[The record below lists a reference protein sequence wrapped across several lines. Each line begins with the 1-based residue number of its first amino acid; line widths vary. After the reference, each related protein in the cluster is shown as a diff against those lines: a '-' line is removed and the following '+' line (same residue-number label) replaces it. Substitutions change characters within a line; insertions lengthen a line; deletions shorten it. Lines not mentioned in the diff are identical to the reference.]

1 MNIFIWKIWNNLLI
15 HLKIIC
21 LHWNNEISIEVFEE
35 TTRLERN
42 LFEQILL
49 EKCSKLPRI
58 NKISITKNI
67 NLRMRIFSRRD
78 PSRALLPFILEN
90 KRQHFPSLRAIKTT
104 PAKSYAP
111 KSPAATLDIWQ
122 SGVFVLERGKSAG
135 KTKNGKKKKEKKKR
149 GHEYVACRGDVKDL
163 RGITYSKC
171 RADFWSGADRGMVF
185 QRSPRYANRG
195 RARGYICIRWKV
207 WPGLNPRAGILPF
220 RNRYTY
226 VRVSSSDF
234 PIENVHRFARKNS
247 TMFQNISQR
256 IDFWPQLISIHDS
269 ENRVFIL
276 RNVHKLCTLFFEDYV
291 YVYIYVNYFITK
303 YSKIFQLLS
312 STWINLW

>member
-135 KTKNGKKKKEKKKR
+135 KTKNGKKKKRKKKTGTR
-149 GHEYVACRGDVKDL
+149 
-163 RGITYSKC
+163 
-171 RADFWSGADRGMVF
+171 
-185 QRSPRYANRG
+185 
-195 RARGYICIRWKV
+195 IC
-207 WPGLNPRAGILPF
+207 
-220 RNRYTY
+220 
-226 VRVSSSDF
+226 RVSRGCKRFTRNYIFKMPGRFLIGRRSRNGF
-234 PIENVHRFARKNS
+234 PAESAVCK
-247 TMFQNISQR
+247 
-256 IDFWPQLISIHDS
+256 
-269 ENRVFIL
+269 
-276 RNVHKLCTLFFEDYV
+276 
-291 YVYIYVNYFITK
+291 
-303 YSKIFQLLS
+303 
-312 STWINLW
+312 

>member
-21 LHWNNEISIEVFEE
+21 LHQNNEISIEFFEE
-35 TTRLERN
+35 TIATRLERN

-135 KTKNGKKKKEKKKR
+135 KTKNGKKKKRKKKTGTR
-149 GHEYVACRGDVKDL
+149 
-163 RGITYSKC
+163 
-171 RADFWSGADRGMVF
+171 
-185 QRSPRYANRG
+185 
-195 RARGYICIRWKV
+195 IC
-207 WPGLNPRAGILPF
+207 
-220 RNRYTY
+220 
-226 VRVSSSDF
+226 RVSRGCKRFTRNYIFKMPGRFLIGRRSRNGF
-234 PIENVHRFARKNS
+234 PAESAVCK
-247 TMFQNISQR
+247 
-256 IDFWPQLISIHDS
+256 
-269 ENRVFIL
+269 
-276 RNVHKLCTLFFEDYV
+276 
-291 YVYIYVNYFITK
+291 
-303 YSKIFQLLS
+303 
-312 STWINLW
+312 